1 MFVIDPPTE
10 VYFHVEERTLTFR
23 SPSTNYC
30 VHVEVN
36 DGTKWEI
43 YEECAP
49 ATGKSVTN
57 YYVKMCTSYR

>member
-1 MFVIDPPTE
+1 MFIIDPPTD

-30 VHVEVN
+30 VRIETN
-36 DGTKWEI
+36 DGTVWGV

-49 ATGKSVTN
+49 ATGK
-57 YYVKMCTSYR
+57 Y